1 MGTEF
6 LWGVNKNIKLIGKLG
21 VVACNCSPSTQEA
34 EPCQFKDSLVY
45 IMLHSGQPGIHRE
58 SLSKKKKKKPTKPK
72 KTDWS
77 YTTLEGA
84 KTIELYT

>member
-34 EPCQFKDSLVY
+34 EACQFKDSLVY

-58 SLSKKKKKKPTKPK
+58 SLSKKKKKSQPNQK
-72 KTDWS
+72 KR
-77 YTTLEGA
+77 L
-84 KTIELYT
+84 ELYNSGRC